1 MKELSQVRG
10 KLLAVAVSAMLATSL
25 FAAGCGGS
33 GGSKKADTI
42 KIGVVSEMTGSNAT
56 YGTSVV
62 NGMKLAL
69 KEVNAKGGIL
79 GKQVEIVVADS
90 KSEPAEA
97 ANAMSKVINQDKTPL
112 VMGIF
117 TSSSAIAACNVSEAS
132 KVPFLAIGATNPKVT
147 LDKDGKVKPNTF
159 RVCFIDPFQGTV
171 GANFVLNELKLKK
184 AVIFVDNSSDYSKG
198 LAQFFK
204 QAYTEKGGQIVGEE
218 AYLQKD
224 TDFKAILTK
233 IKTMGAEVLYV
244 PGYYE
249 EVGKIIKQARELGMT
264 MPIVG
269 GDGWD
274 SPKLS
279 EIAGAGPLNNTYFT
293 NHYSPDADSAESK
306 AFVAAYQKEYNA
318 KPDAPAVLGYDG
330 AKLMFDAI
338 TRAGAVD
345 GAKVSAALA
354 STKGFKAVT
363 GETSLNATHDAVK
376 SAVIIQF
383 KDGKQTY
390 RATVK
395 P

>member
-1 MKELSQVRG
+1 MRG
-10 KLLAVAVSAMLATSL
+10 KLLATAITAMLAVSV
-25 FAAGCGGS
+25 FASGCGW
-33 GGSKKADTI
+33 GSKASDEI

-69 KEVNAKGGIL
+69 KEVNDKGGVN
-79 GKQVEIVVADS
+79 GKKVSIVVADS

-97 ANAMSKVINQDKTPL
+97 ANAMSKLINQDKTPV

-117 TSSSAIAACNVSEAS
+117 TSSSAIAAANVSEAA

-147 LDKDGKVKPNTF
+147 LDEKTGKVKPNTF

-198 LAQFFK
+198 LAAFFK
-204 QAYTEKGGQIVGEE
+204 QAYLAKGGEVAGEE

-224 TDFKAILTK
+224 TDFKAVLTK
-233 IKTMGAEVLYV
+233 IKTMNPEVLYV

-264 MPIVG
+264 LPIVG

-274 SPKLS
+274 SPKLA
-279 EIAGAGPLNNTYFT
+279 EIAGAAPLNNTFFT
-293 NHYSPDADSAESK
+293 NHYSPDDTSAASK
-306 AFVAAYQKEYNA
+306 AFVDAYVKAYNQ

-330 AKLMFDAI
+330 ARLMIDAI
-338 TRAGAVD
+338 SRAGGTD
-345 GAKVSAALA
+345 GAKVAKALA
-354 STKGFKAVT
+354 ETKNYKAVT
-363 GETSLNATHDAVK
+363 GDTSLNETHDAVK
-376 SAVIIQF
+376 SAVIIEF
-383 KDGKQTY
+383 KDGKQAY

>member
-1 MKELSQVRG
+1 MRG
-10 KLLAVAVSAMLATSL
+10 KLLATAISAMLAVSVV
-25 FAAGCGGS
+25 ASGCGG
-33 GGSKKADTI
+33 GSKASDEI

-69 KEVNAKGGIL
+69 KEVNDKGGVN
-79 GKQVEIVVADS
+79 GKKVSIVVADS

-97 ANAMSKVINQDKTPL
+97 ANAMSKLVNQDKTPV
-112 VMGIF
+112 VMGIS
-117 TSSSAIAACNVSEAS
+117 TSSSAIAAANVSESA

-147 LDKDGKVKPNTF
+147 LDDKTGKVKPNTF

-198 LAQFFK
+198 LASFFK
-204 QAYTEKGGQIVGEE
+204 QAYTSKGGEIVGEE

-224 TDFKAILTK
+224 TDFKAVLTK
-233 IKTMGAEVLYV
+233 IKTMNPEILYV

-249 EVGKIIKQARELGMT
+249 EVGKIIKQARELGMNL
-264 MPIVG
+264 PIVG

-279 EIAGAGPLNNTYFT
+279 EIAGAGPLNNTFFT
-293 NHYSPDADSAESK
+293 NHYSPDDTSEASK
-306 AFVAAYQKEYNA
+306 AFVDAYVKAYNQ

-330 AKLMFDAI
+330 ARLMIYAI
-338 TRAGAVD
+338 SRAGGTE
-345 GAKVSAALA
+345 GAKVSKALA
-354 STKGFKAVT
+354 ETKNYKAVT
-363 GETSLNATHDAVK
+363 GDTSLNETHDAVK
-376 SAVIIQF
+376 SAVIIEF
-383 KDGKQTY
+383 KDGKQAY

>member
-1 MKELSQVRG
+1 MRG
-10 KLLAVAVSAMLATSL
+10 KLLATAISAMLAVSVV
-25 FAAGCGGS
+25 ASGCGG
-33 GGSKKADTI
+33 GSKASDEI

-69 KEVNAKGGIL
+69 KEVNDKGGVN
-79 GKQVEIVVADS
+79 GKKVSIVVADS

-97 ANAMSKVINQDKTPL
+97 ANAMSKLVNQDKTPV

-117 TSSSAIAACNVSEAS
+117 TSSSAIAAANVSESA

-147 LDKDGKVKPNTF
+147 LDDKTGKVKPNTF

-198 LAQFFK
+198 LASFFK
-204 QAYTEKGGQIVGEE
+204 QAYTSKGGEIVGEE

-224 TDFKAILTK
+224 TDFKAVLTK
-233 IKTMGAEVLYV
+233 IKTMNPEILYV

-249 EVGKIIKQARELGMT
+249 EVGKIIKQARELGMNL
-264 MPIVG
+264 PIVG

-279 EIAGAGPLNNTYFT
+279 EIAGAGPLNNTFFT
-293 NHYSPDADSAESK
+293 NHYSPDDTSPASK
-306 AFVAAYQKEYNA
+306 AFVDAYVKAYNQ

-330 AKLMFDAI
+330 ARLMIDAI
-338 TRAGAVD
+338 SRAGGTD
-345 GAKVSAALA
+345 GAKVSKALA
-354 STKGFKAVT
+354 ETKNYKAVT
-363 GETSLNATHDAVK
+363 GDTSLNETHDAVK
-376 SAVIIQF
+376 SAVIIEF
-383 KDGKQTY
+383 KDGKQAY

>member
-1 MKELSQVRG
+1 MRG
-10 KLLAVAVSAMLATSL
+10 KLLATAISAMLAVSVV
-25 FAAGCGGS
+25 ASGCGG
-33 GGSKKADTI
+33 GSKASDEI

-69 KEVNAKGGIL
+69 KEVNDKGGVN
-79 GKQVEIVVADS
+79 GKKVSIVVADS

-97 ANAMSKVINQDKTPL
+97 ANAMSKLVNQDKTPV

-117 TSSSAIAACNVSEAS
+117 TSSSAIAAANVSEAA

-147 LDKDGKVKPNTF
+147 LDDKTGKVKPNTF

-198 LAQFFK
+198 LASFFK
-204 QAYTEKGGQIVGEE
+204 QAYTSKGGEIVGEE

-224 TDFKAILTK
+224 TDFKAVLTK
-233 IKTMGAEVLYV
+233 IKTMNPEVLYV

-249 EVGKIIKQARELGMT
+249 EVGKIIKQARELGMDL
-264 MPIVG
+264 PIVG

-274 SPKLS
+274 SPKLA
-279 EIAGAGPLNNTYFT
+279 EIAGAGPLNNTFFT
-293 NHYSPDADSAESK
+293 NHYSPDDTSEASK
-306 AFVAAYQKEYNA
+306 AFVDAYVKAYNQ

-330 AKLMFDAI
+330 ARLMIDAI
-338 TRAGAVD
+338 SRAGGTD
-345 GAKVSAALA
+345 GAKVSKALA
-354 STKGFKAVT
+354 ETKNYKAVT
-363 GETSLNATHDAVK
+363 GDTSLNETHDAVK
-376 SAVIIQF
+376 SAVIIEF
-383 KDGKQTY
+383 KDGKQAY

>member
-1 MKELSQVRG
+1 MRG
-10 KLLAVAVSAMLATSL
+10 KLLATAISAMLAVSVV
-25 FAAGCGGS
+25 ASGCGG
-33 GGSKKADTI
+33 GSKASDEI

-69 KEVNAKGGIL
+69 KEVNDKGGVN
-79 GKQVEIVVADS
+79 GKKVSIVVADS

-97 ANAMSKVINQDKTPL
+97 ANAMSKLVNQDKTPV

-117 TSSSAIAACNVSEAS
+117 TSSSAIAAANVSESA

-147 LDKDGKVKPNTF
+147 LDEKTGKVKPNTF

-198 LAQFFK
+198 LASFFK
-204 QAYTEKGGQIVGEE
+204 QAYTSKGGEIVGEE

-224 TDFKAILTK
+224 TDFKAVLTK
-233 IKTMGAEVLYV
+233 IKTMNPEILYV

-249 EVGKIIKQARELGMT
+249 EVGKIIKQARELGMNL
-264 MPIVG
+264 PIVG

-279 EIAGAGPLNNTYFT
+279 EIAGAGPLNNTFFT
-293 NHYSPDADSAESK
+293 NHYSPDDTSAASK
-306 AFVAAYQKEYNA
+306 AFVDAYVKAYNQ

-330 AKLMFDAI
+330 ARLMMDAI
-338 TRAGAVD
+338 ARAGGTE
-345 GAKVSAALA
+345 GAKVSKALA
-354 STKGFKAVT
+354 ETKNYKAVT
-363 GETSLNATHDAVK
+363 GDTSLNETHDAVK
-376 SAVIIQF
+376 SAVIIEF
-383 KDGKQTY
+383 KDGKQAY

>member
-1 MKELSQVRG
+1 MRG
-10 KLLAVAVSAMLATSL
+10 KLLATAISAMLAVSVV
-25 FAAGCGGS
+25 ASGCGG
-33 GGSKKADTI
+33 GSKASDEI

-69 KEVNAKGGIL
+69 KEVNDKGGVN
-79 GKQVEIVVADS
+79 GKKVSIVVADS

-97 ANAMSKVINQDKTPL
+97 ANAMSKLVNQDKTPV

-117 TSSSAIAACNVSEAS
+117 TSSSAIAAANVSESA

-147 LDKDGKVKPNTF
+147 LDDKTGKVKPNTF

-171 GANFVLNELKLKK
+171 GANFVLNEKKKKK

-198 LAQFFK
+198 LASFFK
-204 QAYTEKGGQIVGEE
+204 QAYTSKGGEIVGEE

-224 TDFKAILTK
+224 TDFKAVLTK
-233 IKTMGAEVLYV
+233 IKTMNPEILYV

-249 EVGKIIKQARELGMT
+249 EVGKIIKQARELGMNL
-264 MPIVG
+264 PIVG

-279 EIAGAGPLNNTYFT
+279 EIAGAGPLNNTFFT
-293 NHYSPDADSAESK
+293 NHYSPDDTSEASK
-306 AFVAAYQKEYNA
+306 AFVDAYVKAYNQ

-330 AKLMFDAI
+330 ARLMIDAI
-338 TRAGAVD
+338 SRAGGTE
-345 GAKVSAALA
+345 GAKVSKALA
-354 STKGFKAVT
+354 ETKNYKAVT
-363 GETSLNATHDAVK
+363 GDTSLNETHDAVK
-376 SAVIIQF
+376 SAVIIEF
-383 KDGKQTY
+383 KDGKQAY

>member
-1 MKELSQVRG
+1 MRG
-10 KLLAVAVSAMLATSL
+10 KLLATAISAMLAVSVV
-25 FAAGCGGS
+25 ASGCGG
-33 GGSKKADTI
+33 GSKASDEI

-69 KEVNAKGGIL
+69 KEVNDKGGVN
-79 GKQVEIVVADS
+79 GKKVSIVVADS

-97 ANAMSKVINQDKTPL
+97 ANAMSKLVNQDKTPV

-117 TSSSAIAACNVSEAS
+117 TSSSAIAAANVSESA

-147 LDKDGKVKPNTF
+147 LDDKTGKVKPNTF

-198 LAQFFK
+198 LASFFK
-204 QAYTEKGGQIVGEE
+204 QAYTSKGGEIVGEE

-224 TDFKAILTK
+224 TDFKAVLTK
-233 IKTMGAEVLYV
+233 IKTMNPEILYV

-249 EVGKIIKQARELGMT
+249 EVGKIIKQARELGMNL
-264 MPIVG
+264 PIVG

-279 EIAGAGPLNNTYFT
+279 EIAGAGPLNNTFFT
-293 NHYSPDADSAESK
+293 NHYSPDDTSPASK
-306 AFVAAYQKEYNA
+306 AFVDAYVKAYNQ

-330 AKLMFDAI
+330 ARLMIDAI
-338 TRAGAVD
+338 SRAGGTE
-345 GAKVSAALA
+345 GAKVSKALA
-354 STKGFKAVT
+354 ETKNYKAVT
-363 GETSLNATHDAVK
+363 GDTSLNETHDAVK
-376 SAVIIQF
+376 SAVIIEF
-383 KDGKQTY
+383 KDGKQAY

>member
-1 MKELSQVRG
+1 MRG
-10 KLLAVAVSAMLATSL
+10 KLLATAISAMLAVSVV
-25 FAAGCGGS
+25 ASGCGG
-33 GGSKKADTI
+33 GSKASDEI

-69 KEVNAKGGIL
+69 KEVNDKGGVN
-79 GKQVEIVVADS
+79 GKKVSIVVADS

-97 ANAMSKVINQDKTPL
+97 ANAMSKLINQDKTPV

-117 TSSSAIAACNVSEAS
+117 TSSSAIAAANVSEAA

-147 LDKDGKVKPNTF
+147 LDEKTGKVKPNTF

-198 LAQFFK
+198 LASFFK
-204 QAYTEKGGQIVGEE
+204 QAYTAKGGEIVGEE

-224 TDFKAILTK
+224 TDFKAVLTK
-233 IKTMGAEVLYV
+233 IKTMNPEVLYV

-249 EVGKIIKQARELGMT
+249 EVGKIIKQAREMGMDL
-264 MPIVG
+264 PIVG

-274 SPKLS
+274 SPKLA
-279 EIAGAGPLNNTYFT
+279 EIAGAAPLNNTFFT
-293 NHYSPDADSAESK
+293 NHYSPDDTSAASK
-306 AFVAAYQKEYNA
+306 AFVDAYVKAYNQ

-330 AKLMFDAI
+330 ARLMMDAI
-338 TRAGAVD
+338 SRAGGTD
-345 GAKVSAALA
+345 GAKVAKALA
-354 STKGFKAVT
+354 ETKNYKAVT
-363 GETSLNATHDAVK
+363 GDTSLNETHDAVK
-376 SAVIIQF
+376 SAVIIEF
-383 KDGKQTY
+383 KDGKQAY

>member
-1 MKELSQVRG
+1 MRG
-10 KLLAVAVSAMLATSL
+10 KLLATAITAMLAVSV
-25 FAAGCGGS
+25 FASGCGG
-33 GGSKKADTI
+33 GSKASDEI

-69 KEVNAKGGIL
+69 KEVNDKGGVN
-79 GKQVEIVVADS
+79 GKKVSIVVADS

-97 ANAMSKVINQDKTPL
+97 ANAMSKLINQDKTPV

-117 TSSSAIAACNVSEAS
+117 TSSSAIAAANVSEAA

-147 LDKDGKVKPNTF
+147 LDEKTGKVKPNTF

-198 LAQFFK
+198 LAAFFK
-204 QAYTEKGGQIVGEE
+204 QAYLAKGGEVAGEE

-224 TDFKAILTK
+224 TDFKAVLTK
-233 IKTMGAEVLYV
+233 IKTMNPEVLYV

-264 MPIVG
+264 LPIVG

-274 SPKLS
+274 SPKLA
-279 EIAGAGPLNNTYFT
+279 EIAGAAPLNNTFFT
-293 NHYSPDADSAESK
+293 NHYSPDDTSAASK
-306 AFVAAYQKEYNA
+306 AFVDAYVKAYNQ

-330 AKLMFDAI
+330 ARLMIDAI
-338 TRAGAVD
+338 SRAGGTD
-345 GAKVSAALA
+345 GAKVAKALA
-354 STKGFKAVT
+354 ETKNYKAVT
-363 GETSLNATHDAVK
+363 GDTSLNETHDAVK
-376 SAVIIQF
+376 SAVIIEF
-383 KDGKQTY
+383 KDGKQAY

>member
-1 MKELSQVRG
+1 MRG
-10 KLLAVAVSAMLATSL
+10 KLLATAISAMLAVSVV
-25 FAAGCGGS
+25 AGGCGG
-33 GGSKKADTI
+33 GSKASDEI

-69 KEVNAKGGIL
+69 KEVNDKGGVN
-79 GKQVEIVVADS
+79 GKKVSIVVADS

-97 ANAMSKVINQDKTPL
+97 ANAMSKLVNQDKTPV

-117 TSSSAIAACNVSEAS
+117 TSSSAIAAANVSESA

-147 LDKDGKVKPNTF
+147 LDDKTGKVKPNTF

-198 LAQFFK
+198 LASFFK
-204 QAYTEKGGQIVGEE
+204 QAYTSKGGEIVGEE

-224 TDFKAILTK
+224 TDFKAVLTK
-233 IKTMGAEVLYV
+233 IKTMNPEILYV

-249 EVGKIIKQARELGMT
+249 EVGKIIKQARELGMNL
-264 MPIVG
+264 PIVG

-279 EIAGAGPLNNTYFT
+279 EIAGAGPLNNTFFT
-293 NHYSPDADSAESK
+293 NHYSPDDTSAASK
-306 AFVAAYQKEYNA
+306 AFVDAYVKAYNQ

-330 AKLMFDAI
+330 ARLMIDAI
-338 TRAGAVD
+338 SRAGGTD
-345 GAKVSAALA
+345 GAKVSKALA
-354 STKGFKAVT
+354 ETKNYKAVT
-363 GETSLNATHDAVK
+363 GDTSLNETHDAVK
-376 SAVIIQF
+376 SAVIIEF
-383 KDGKQTY
+383 KDGKQAY

>member
-1 MKELSQVRG
+1 MRG
-10 KLLAVAVSAMLATSL
+10 KLLATAITAMLAVSV
-25 FAAGCGGS
+25 FASGCGG
-33 GGSKKADTI
+33 GGKASDEI

-69 KEVNAKGGIL
+69 KEVNDKGGVN
-79 GKQVEIVVADS
+79 GKKVSIVVADS

-97 ANAMSKVINQDKTPL
+97 ANAMSKLINQDKTPV

-117 TSSSAIAACNVSEAS
+117 TSSSAIAAANVSESA

-147 LDKDGKVKPNTF
+147 LDEKTGKVKPNTF

-198 LAQFFK
+198 LAAFFK
-204 QAYTEKGGQIVGEE
+204 QAYLAKGGEVAGEE

-224 TDFKAILTK
+224 TDFKAVLTK
-233 IKTMGAEVLYV
+233 IKTMNPEVLYV

-264 MPIVG
+264 LPIVG

-279 EIAGAGPLNNTYFT
+279 EIAGAVPLNNTFFT
-293 NHYSPDADSAESK
+293 NHYSPDDTSAASK
-306 AFVAAYQKEYNA
+306 AFVDAYVKAYNQ

-330 AKLMFDAI
+330 ARLMMDAI
-338 TRAGAVD
+338 SRAGGTD
-345 GAKVSAALA
+345 GAKVAKALA
-354 STKGFKAVT
+354 ETKNYKAVT
-363 GETSLNATHDAVK
+363 GDTSLNETHDAVK
-376 SAVIIQF
+376 SAVIIEF
-383 KDGKQTY
+383 KDGKQAY

>member
-1 MKELSQVRG
+1 MRG
-10 KLLAVAVSAMLATSL
+10 KLLATAISAMLAVSVV
-25 FAAGCGGS
+25 ASGCGG
-33 GGSKKADTI
+33 GSKASDEI

-69 KEVNAKGGIL
+69 KEVNDKGGVN
-79 GKQVEIVVADS
+79 GKKVSIVVADS

-97 ANAMSKVINQDKTPL
+97 ANAMSKLVNQDKTPV

-117 TSSSAIAACNVSEAS
+117 TSSSAIAAANVSESA

-147 LDKDGKVKPNTF
+147 LDDKTGKVKPNTF

-171 GANFVLNELKLKK
+171 GANFVLNELKVKK

-198 LAQFFK
+198 LASFFK
-204 QAYTEKGGQIVGEE
+204 QAYLAKGGEVVGEE

-224 TDFKAILTK
+224 TDFKAVLTK
-233 IKTMGAEVLYV
+233 IKTMNPEVLYV

-249 EVGKIIKQARELGMT
+249 EVGKIIKQARELGMDL
-264 MPIVG
+264 PIVG

-279 EIAGAGPLNNTYFT
+279 EIAGASALNNTFFT
-293 NHYSPDADSAESK
+293 NHYSPDTTSEASK
-306 AFVAAYQKEYNA
+306 AFVDAYVKTYNQ

-330 AKLMFDAI
+330 ARLMMDAI
-338 TRAGAVD
+338 SRAGGTD
-345 GAKVSAALA
+345 GAKVSKALA
-354 STKGFKAVT
+354 ETKNYKAVT
-363 GETSLNATHDAVK
+363 GDTSLNETHDAVK
-376 SAVIIQF
+376 SAVIIEF
-383 KDGKQTY
+383 KDGKQAY

>member
-1 MKELSQVRG
+1 MRG
-10 KLLAVAVSAMLATSL
+10 KLLATAISAMLAVSVV
-25 FAAGCGGS
+25 ASGCGG
-33 GGSKKADTI
+33 GSKASDEI

-69 KEVNAKGGIL
+69 KEVNDKGGVN
-79 GKQVEIVVADS
+79 GKKVSIVVADS

-97 ANAMSKVINQDKTPL
+97 ANAMSKLVNQDKTPV

-117 TSSSAIAACNVSEAS
+117 TSSSAIAAANVSESA

-147 LDKDGKVKPNTF
+147 LDDKTGKVKPNTF

-198 LAQFFK
+198 LASFFK
-204 QAYTEKGGQIVGEE
+204 QAYTSKGGEIVGEE

-224 TDFKAILTK
+224 TDFKAVLTK
-233 IKTMGAEVLYV
+233 IKTMNPEILYV

-249 EVGKIIKQARELGMT
+249 EVGKIIKQARELGMNL
-264 MPIVG
+264 PIVG

-279 EIAGAGPLNNTYFT
+279 EIAGAGPLNNTFFT
-293 NHYSPDADSAESK
+293 NHYSPDDTSAASK
-306 AFVAAYQKEYNA
+306 AFVDAYVKAYNQ

-330 AKLMFDAI
+330 ARLMMDAI
-338 TRAGAVD
+338 SRAGGTE
-345 GAKVSAALA
+345 GAKVSKALA
-354 STKGFKAVT
+354 ETKNYKAVT
-363 GETSLNATHDAVK
+363 GDTSLNETHDAVK
-376 SAVIIQF
+376 SAVIIEF
-383 KDGKQTY
+383 KDGKQAY

>member
-1 MKELSQVRG
+1 MRG
-10 KLLAVAVSAMLATSL
+10 KLLATAISAMLAVSVV
-25 FAAGCGGS
+25 ASGCGG
-33 GGSKKADTI
+33 GSKASDEI

-69 KEVNAKGGIL
+69 KEVNDKGGVN
-79 GKQVEIVVADS
+79 GKKVSIVVADS

-97 ANAMSKVINQDKTPL
+97 ANAMSKLVNQDKTPV

-117 TSSSAIAACNVSEAS
+117 TSSSAIAAANVSESA

-147 LDKDGKVKPNTF
+147 LDDKTGKVKPNTF

-198 LAQFFK
+198 LASFFK
-204 QAYTEKGGQIVGEE
+204 QAYTSKGGEIVGEE
-218 AYLQKD
+218 AYLQKV
-224 TDFKAILTK
+224 TDFKAVLTK
-233 IKTMGAEVLYV
+233 IKTMNPEILYV

-249 EVGKIIKQARELGMT
+249 EVGKIIKQARELGMNL
-264 MPIVG
+264 PIVG

-279 EIAGAGPLNNTYFT
+279 EIAGAGPLNNTFFT
-293 NHYSPDADSAESK
+293 NHYSPDDTSPASK
-306 AFVAAYQKEYNA
+306 AFVDAYVKAYNQ

-330 AKLMFDAI
+330 ARLMIDAI
-338 TRAGAVD
+338 SRAGGTE
-345 GAKVSAALA
+345 GAKVSKALA
-354 STKGFKAVT
+354 ETKNYKAVT
-363 GETSLNATHDAVK
+363 GDTSLNETHDAVK
-376 SAVIIQF
+376 SAVIIEF
-383 KDGKQTY
+383 KDGKQAY

>member
-1 MKELSQVRG
+1 MRG
-10 KLLAVAVSAMLATSL
+10 KLLATAISAMLAVSVV
-25 FAAGCGGS
+25 ASGCGG
-33 GGSKKADTI
+33 GSKASDEI

-69 KEVNAKGGIL
+69 KEVNDKGGVN
-79 GKQVEIVVADS
+79 GKKVSIVVADS

-97 ANAMSKVINQDKTPL
+97 ANAMSKLVNQDKTPV

-117 TSSSAIAACNVSEAS
+117 TSSSAIAAATVSESA

-147 LDKDGKVKPNTF
+147 LDDKTGKVKPNTF

-198 LAQFFK
+198 LASFFK
-204 QAYTEKGGQIVGEE
+204 QAYTSKGGEIVGEE

-224 TDFKAILTK
+224 TDFKAVLTK
-233 IKTMGAEVLYV
+233 IKTMNPEILYV

-249 EVGKIIKQARELGMT
+249 EVGKIIKQARELGMNL
-264 MPIVG
+264 PIVG

-279 EIAGAGPLNNTYFT
+279 EIAGAGPLNNTFFT
-293 NHYSPDADSAESK
+293 NHYSPDDTSEASK
-306 AFVAAYQKEYNA
+306 AFVDAYVKAYNQ

-330 AKLMFDAI
+330 ARLMIDAI
-338 TRAGAVD
+338 SRAGGTD
-345 GAKVSAALA
+345 GAKVSKALA
-354 STKGFKAVT
+354 ETKNYKAVT
-363 GETSLNATHDAVK
+363 GDTSLNETHDAVK
-376 SAVIIQF
+376 SAVIIEF
-383 KDGKQTY
+383 KDGKQAY

>member
-1 MKELSQVRG
+1 MRG
-10 KLLAVAVSAMLATSL
+10 KLLATAISAMLAVSVV
-25 FAAGCGGS
+25 ASGCGG
-33 GGSKKADTI
+33 GSKASDEI

-69 KEVNAKGGIL
+69 KEVNDKGGVN
-79 GKQVEIVVADS
+79 GKKVSIVVADS

-97 ANAMSKVINQDKTPL
+97 ANAMSKLVNQDKTPV

-117 TSSSAIAACNVSEAS
+117 TSSSAIAAANVSESA

-147 LDKDGKVKPNTF
+147 LDDKTGKVKPNTF

-198 LAQFFK
+198 LASFFK
-204 QAYTEKGGQIVGEE
+204 QAYTSKGGEIVGEE

-224 TDFKAILTK
+224 TDFKAVLTK
-233 IKTMGAEVLYV
+233 IKTMNPEVLYV

-249 EVGKIIKQARELGMT
+249 EVGKIIKQARELGMDL
-264 MPIVG
+264 PIVG

-279 EIAGAGPLNNTYFT
+279 EIAGAGPLNNTFFT
-293 NHYSPDADSAESK
+293 NHYSPDDTSEASK
-306 AFVAAYQKEYNA
+306 AFVDAYVKAYNQ

-330 AKLMFDAI
+330 ARLMMDAI
-338 TRAGAVD
+338 SRAGGTD
-345 GAKVSAALA
+345 GAKVSKALA
-354 STKGFKAVT
+354 ETKNYKAVT
-363 GETSLNATHDAVK
+363 GDTSLNETHDAVK
-376 SAVIIQF
+376 SAVIIEF
-383 KDGKQTY
+383 KDGKQAY